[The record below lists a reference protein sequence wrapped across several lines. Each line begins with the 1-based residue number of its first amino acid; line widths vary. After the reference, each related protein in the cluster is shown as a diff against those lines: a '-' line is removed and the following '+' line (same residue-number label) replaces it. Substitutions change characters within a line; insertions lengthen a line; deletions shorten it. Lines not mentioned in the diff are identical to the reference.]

1 MRFTDHQIMA
11 LKFNDKRINIVPKNL
26 KFMRS
31 FKDNFTE

>member
-1 MRFTDHQIMA
+1 MRFTDQQIMA

-26 KFMRS
+26 MIMQS